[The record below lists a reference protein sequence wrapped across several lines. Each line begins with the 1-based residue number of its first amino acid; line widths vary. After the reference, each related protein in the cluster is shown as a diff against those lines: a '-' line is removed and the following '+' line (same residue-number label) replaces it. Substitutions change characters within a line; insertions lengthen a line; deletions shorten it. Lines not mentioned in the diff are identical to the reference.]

1 MSRTIK
7 PYNYRFR
14 SEAGVAGRE
23 SPSSGSYCRFS
34 NQGYALLLV
43 MMTITLLLVS
53 LTAALPSAYMEAQR
67 EREEELIF
75 RGNEYVR
82 AIGFYH
88 ARFARYPA
96 SVDELV
102 KKTNGFRFLR
112 RAYKDP
118 MSKNGKWR
126 FIHVDNAGMPIDS
139 KSMNMRAGAGPG
151 GANSPLGG
159 NAGSTTGLGQSGS
172 PNSIFGPSTSGTTGF
187 GFGQS
192 GSTNSA
198 FGGTA
203 RGTPGLGQTGSMNRE
218 PSGNDQT
225 PSNQGPADQPEAGA
239 QQPSSGFLSG
249 GQTMGAFI
257 AGVASSSK
265 KRSVRVLNGKT
276 RYDEWEFLGIGMNP
290 SGTQLIAAPGGIG
303 PGSAGSAGSTPGQSI
318 LSPQPTQPT
327 PQEPVAEPAPVAPEP
342 QPTEGPV
349 EPEPPGAA
357 EPQQ

>member
-14 SEAGVAGRE
+14 SETGAGAASRE
-23 SPSSGSYCRFS
+23 SRSSGPDSRVP
-34 NQGYALLLV
+34 NRGYALLLV
-43 MMTITLLLVS
+43 MMVVTLLLVS
-53 LTAALPSAYMEAQR
+53 LTAALPSVYMEAQR

-102 KKTNGFRFLR
+102 KKTNGVRFLR

-126 FIHVDNAGMPIDS
+126 FIHVNNAGMPIDS
-139 KSMNMRAGAGPG
+139 KSMKMQAGAGPAG
-151 GANSPLGG
+151 GTSSFGG

-187 GFGQS
+187 GQS

-203 RGTPGLGQTGSMNRE
+203 GGTPGLGQTGSMNRE

-225 PSNQGPADQPEAGA
+225 QSDQGPVDQPEAGT

-276 RYDEWEFLGIGMNP
+276 RYDDWEFLGIGVNP

-303 PGSAGSAGSTPGQSI
+303 PGSAGSTGSTPGQSI
-318 LSPQPTQPT
+318 LSPQPAQPA